1 MPATNFW
8 HSHSEFFLPANTSGC
23 GQNWIE
29 LACGLIIFMCSI
41 AGKGGLGYV
50 DRGAQCSNTA
60 KCSPAARIGLL
71 CPPAQN

>member
-1 MPATNFW
+1 
-8 HSHSEFFLPANTSGC
+8 
-23 GQNWIE
+23 
-29 LACGLIIFMCSI
+29 MCSI